1 MEASSI
7 DMYKSAERTRALRIC
22 CNDSAYDLR
31 YLVSRVE
38 TFPPVKH
45 KKVLRKEH
53 CHDVYHVVLYV
64 RGNEMFNYCG
74 REIDSAPGMLV
85 LTGPGQSHMFGYHE
99 PLESEVEY
107 RNFTF
112 DMIDEEGYSL
122 TLSFAELL
130 ALWWNVPVENLDLT
144 PRVLTAE
151 ELREL
156 LPVLNSAIALVKEL
170 ESFPAPEEAPA
181 ILALLSSL
189 LRIFSCKEKGA
200 TGKRVDERLLK
211 AVGILDRDIQGKMNV
226 TSLARSVGMSRA
238 HFLRCFKKAFGET
251 PGRHS
256 RRYRLDYSKKL
267 LEHGENSFKEIAET
281 VGFCDE
287 FHFSK
292 AFKAEFGETPSAFR
306 KRIANYRT

>member
-7 DMYKSAERTRALRIC
+7 NMYESAKRTRALRVC
-22 CNDSAYDLR
+22 CNDAAYDLR
-31 YLVSRVE
+31 YLFSRVE
-38 TFPPVKH
+38 IYPPVKH

-112 DMIDEEGYSL
+112 DMIDEEGHSL

-130 ALWWNVPVENLDLT
+130 ALWWNVPMENLDLS
-144 PRVLTAE
+144 PRVLATD

-156 LPVLNSAIALVKEL
+156 LPVLNRAIASVKEL
-170 ESFPAPEEAPA
+170 ESFPAPDEAPA
-181 ILALLSSL
+181 ILALFACL
-189 LRIFSCKEKGA
+189 LKIFLHKGKDA
-200 TGKRVDERLLK
+200 SGSRVDERLLK
-211 AVGILDRDIQGKMNV
+211 AIGILDRDIQGKLNI
-226 TSLARSVGMSRA
+226 TRLARSVGMSRA

-256 RRYRLDYSKKL
+256 RRYRLEYSKKL
-267 LEHGENSFKEIAET
+267 LEQGETSFKEIAET

-306 KRIANYRT
+306 KRIENYRT